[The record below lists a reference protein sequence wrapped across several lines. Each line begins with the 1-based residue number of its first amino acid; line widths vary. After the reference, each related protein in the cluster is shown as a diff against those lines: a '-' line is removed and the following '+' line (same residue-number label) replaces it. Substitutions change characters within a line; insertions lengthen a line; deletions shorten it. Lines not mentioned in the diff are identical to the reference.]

1 MEQEVEGRRGELGER
16 TGRGQPRAAAHAV
29 PRRKQSNRPRS
40 TALGLAPPG
49 PSSPPPPHTQTPPPP
64 HPTPPPHPHP
74 HLQRRMSERSSQRVA
89 SKSSSSSILWLTTRP
104 MSTAAA
110 SWSKPWM
117 RSPRLLPS
125 TQLQQGWGG
134 GGGGAGRAAGGG
146 GSRAARESAAQLRRR
161 GAWGRAGGAGT
172 QTWGDTRAGEQASL
186 FLSRCSLRSP
196 TQPTAPTAV

>member
-134 GGGGAGRAAGGG
+134 GGGPGGRRGGG
-146 GSRAARESAAQLRRR
+146 GAGGPGGGRRGGGGAARGAGPAGPGHRR
-161 GAWGRAGGAGT
+161 GVIR
-172 QTWGDTRAGEQASL
+172 EQG
-186 FLSRCSLRSP
+186 SRPRCF
-196 TQPTAPTAV
+196 